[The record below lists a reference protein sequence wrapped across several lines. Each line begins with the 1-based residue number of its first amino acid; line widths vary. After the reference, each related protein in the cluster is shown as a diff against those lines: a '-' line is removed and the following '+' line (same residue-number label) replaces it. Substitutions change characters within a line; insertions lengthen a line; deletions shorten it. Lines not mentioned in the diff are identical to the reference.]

1 MRAVAGRHLES
12 VSLRHSSSASSPI
25 AAPPAAAIRPPG
37 TCPLQQIRR
46 LAIRY
51 VRRGGKPAVYS
62 RLVADRLPNHN
73 RQARLSILHRR
84 PQLWIAMLPK
94 FNEPTVV
101 IGGFPALPLAAQAL
115 AQRLPLDQRHHVVEQ
130 PVGVAGII
138 ERQDVRMMQAGGDLD
153 LTEEALGTQG
163 GRQLETEYF
172 HGHLAVVLQIL
183 GEINQS
189 HPP

>member
-1 MRAVAGRHLES
+1 MDDPPIVGVAQRISDFAGN
-12 VSLRHSSSASSPI
+12 
-25 AAPPAAAIRPPG
+25 
-37 TCPLQQIRR
+37 LQRR
-46 LAIRY
+46 
-51 VRRGGKPAVYS
+51 V
-62 RLVADRLPNHN
+62 H
-73 RQARLSILHRR
+73 RQLL
-84 PQLWIAMLPK
+84 
-94 FNEPTVV
+94 
-101 IGGFPALPLAAQAL
+101 LAAQAL

-163 GRQLETEYF
+163 GRQLGTEYF

-189 HPP
+189 HPPHAQLALEPIPVGERRGEAKEGVRHRSLLRVG